1 MVCKMTKKGIDISYC
16 QPIVDFQKVK
26 DSGIDFV
33 ILRAGFGRL
42 PTQVDHSF
50 LSHYKNAKAVGL
62 NVGVYWYS
70 YATSVQ
76 ESKLEANAF
85 LQVIEGKQFEY
96 PGYFDQEDKTLK
108 SLPKQLLTD
117 IAKTF
122 MTIVQQAGYFVGL
135 YTNPDWLKNRQD
147 INQLKDFDVWL
158 AHWKATEKSK
168 YNVPHGIWQYNVLG
182 SEEDVRKGD
191 ATVVGS
197 VSGINGCIDVD
208 YSYKDYPTIIKKR
221 GLNGFKKLAELES
234 LREENSELKNK
245 LAIQATRINGL
256 ESVIAKVREDV
267 RI

>member
-1 MVCKMTKKGIDISYC
+1 MTKKGIDISYC

-158 AHWKATEKSK
+158 AHWKVPEVNK

-182 SEEDVRKGD
+182 SETEVEKGN
-191 ATVVGS
+191 ATAIGCVPGVNGS
-197 VSGINGCIDVD
+197 IDVD
-208 YSYKDYPTIIKKR
+208 YSYKDYPAIIKKA
-221 GLNGFKKLAELES
+221 GLNGFKKLFELET
-234 LREENSELKNK
+234 LKTENTELKNK
-245 LAIQATRINGL
+245 LAIQATRINEL
-256 ESVIAKVREDV
+256 EAWVREV
-267 RI
+267 KEAASIKI